1 MKKSQ
6 LSMKWLEVFL
16 LTARSGSIQK
26 AASEAQL
33 SISTVSHHLRSLEDT
48 LGVALLDHSRRPM
61 RITPIGATFLQNIDE
76 AMRLIRKAQ
85 TEAQSGTLHET
96 RNLTLSIVEDFDSEI
111 APELARIL
119 AIAMPR
125 CQFQHQTRPSHE
137 TLSRI
142 LSQDVDIGIAT
153 QPQFSQPGL
162 IEIPLLRDPF
172 VLAIPTGHDQVP
184 EDLLNGASTLPL
196 LRYSS
201 EEIMGTQI
209 EAQLRRLRLSIPN
222 RFEFNSN
229 QSIMT
234 MVAEGNGWAI
244 TTPTNFIRS
253 HRFHRQI
260 TLPPFPGKGF
270 ARYLSVYRSE
280 MSEGPLAETIANTVR
295 ELIKTRAVD
304 PVTSQMPWLAPIFRT
319 LQHNTTVT

>member
-1 MKKSQ
+1 MKKSP

-26 AASEAQL
+26 AANDAKL
-33 SISTVSHHLRSLEDT
+33 SVSTVSHHLRSLENT

-61 RITPIGATFLQNIDE
+61 RITPIGATFLRDIDE

-85 TEAQSGTLHET
+85 TEAQSETLPET
-96 RNLTLSIVEDFDSEI
+96 RNLTLSVVEDFDSEI

-119 AIAMPR
+119 AIAMPK

-137 TLSRI
+137 ILSRI

-172 VLAIPTGHDQVP
+172 VLAIPAGHSQTP
-184 EDLLNGASTLPL
+184 EDLLKGTSALPL

-201 EEIMGTQI
+201 EQIMGAQVET
-209 EAQLRRLRLSIPN
+209 QLRRLRLNIPN
-222 RFEFNSN
+222 RFEFDSKR
-229 QSIMT
+229 SLD
-234 MVAEGNGWAI
+234 
-244 TTPTNFIRS
+244 PTY
-253 HRFHRQI
+253 RF
-260 TLPPFPGKGF
+260 
-270 ARYLSVYRSE
+270 VC
-280 MSEGPLAETIANTVR
+280 
-295 ELIKTRAVD
+295 
-304 PVTSQMPWLAPIFRT
+304 
-319 LQHNTTVT
+319 